1 MDLMTFRFALQGV
14 GLILLFCIVCLQRLL
29 WKRGQHRNRRRF
41 YPTNYTMGNAFQQLQ
56 QFVAPNTEYTLEEK
70 LKEDAEDDD
79 EGGPDDPAKH
89 LERQLKRIRRGE
101 RVEKLTTIL
110 SHEDKK

>member
-1 MDLMTFRFALQGV
+1 MDVTTFRLALQGV
-14 GLILLFCIVCLQRLL
+14 GLILLFCIVCLQRFL
-29 WKRGQHRNRRRF
+29 WRRGRRRSRRRF

-56 QFVAPNTEYTLEEK
+56 QFVAPSTEYTLEEK

-79 EGGPDDPAKH
+79 EGGSDDPAKH

-110 SHEDKK
+110 SNEDK

>member
-1 MDLMTFRFALQGV
+1 MDYTTFCFALQGV
-14 GLILLFCIVCLQRLL
+14 GLALLFCIVCIQRLL
-29 WKRGQHRNRRRF
+29 WRGGQHRGKKRRRF

-56 QFVAPNTEYTLEEK
+56 LFVAPNAEYTIEEK

-79 EGGPDDPAKH
+79 EGGSDDPAKH

-101 RVEKLTTIL
+101 RVDKLTTML
-110 SHEDKK
+110 REDQ